1 MAAIAADAGVA
12 VQTLYL
18 AFGSKV
24 AILEAAH
31 DVAVVGDDEPVA
43 LLERPWVA
51 DLRADPD
58 GPRALELAIANTLRV
73 IERVSPIYGVI
84 QSAAADP
91 EVAEL
96 LARTKAQRLA
106 TLQTLAEEFAAKA
119 GFAAGLSADR
129 AADILY
135 AVVSDELYRVLVV
148 ERHWSTEDWQ
158 TWAYES
164 AALRLFPSRQIHGV
178 AALDRRARRPSLF
191 SSFSTETVSRQ
202 ALLSNGGAA
211 AAQHGRWSSSYK
223 WPAVGDA
230 FARADEIKRLAFICG
245 PHSSGGGGAAPL
257 SPYDHVVF
265 VGDSRQPR
273 GGGPLCRLP

>member
-1 MAAIAADAGVA
+1 MARIVAAAARLFGEQGYLDTTMAAIAVEAGVA

-31 DVAVVGDDEPVA
+31 DLAVVGDDEPVA

-51 DLRADPD
+51 DLRAAPD

-73 IERVSPIYGVI
+73 IERVSPIYAVI

-91 EVAEL
+91 DVAQL

-106 TLQTLAEEFAAKA
+106 TLRTLAEELAAKA

-129 AADILY
+129 ATDILY

-148 ERHWSTEDWQ
+148 ERHWSAEDWK

-164 AALRLFPSRQIHGV
+164 AALRLFPPSTPSKDGKRPPAKRPTTTNKQDATAIG
-178 AALDRRARRPSLF
+178 RAR
-191 SSFSTETVSRQ
+191 
-202 ALLSNGGAA
+202 
-211 AAQHGRWSSSYK
+211 
-223 WPAVGDA
+223 
-230 FARADEIKRLAFICG
+230 
-245 PHSSGGGGAAPL
+245 
-257 SPYDHVVF
+257 SP
-265 VGDSRQPR
+265 RR
-273 GGGPLCRLP
+273 

>member
-1 MAAIAADAGVA
+1 VAKGGRTHRGRQTRARIVAAAARLFAEHGYLNTTMGAIAAEAGVA

-51 DLRADPD
+51 DLRAEPD

-73 IERVSPIYGVI
+73 IERVSAIHGVI
-84 QSAAADP
+84 QFAAADP

-96 LARTKAQRLA
+96 LARGKAQRFA
-106 TLQTLAEEFAAKA
+106 TLRTLVEELAAKA
-119 GFAAGLSADR
+119 GFSTGLSADR

-148 ERHWSTEDWQ
+148 ERHWSIEDWQ

-164 AALRLFPSRQIHGV
+164 AALRLFPQSIRLEG
-178 AALDRRARRPSLF
+178 RK
-191 SSFSTETVSRQ
+191 
-202 ALLSNGGAA
+202 AA
-211 AAQHGRWSSSYK
+211 A
-223 WPAVGDA
+223 
-230 FARADEIKRLAFICG
+230 
-245 PHSSGGGGAAPL
+245 
-257 SPYDHVVF
+257 
-265 VGDSRQPR
+265 SRS
-273 GGGPLCRLP
+273 

>member
-1 MAAIAADAGVA
+1 MARAGKTQRGRQTRARIVAAAARLFGEHGYLDTTMAAIAADAGVA

-31 DVAVVGDDEPVA
+31 DVTVVGDDEPVA
-43 LLERPWVA
+43 LLERSWVA

-96 LARTKAQRLA
+96 LARTKTQRLA
-106 TLQTLAEEFAAKA
+106 TLRTLAEMLAAKA

-148 ERHWSTEDWQ
+148 ERQWSAEDWK

-164 AALRLFPSRQIHGV
+164 AAVRLFPQSTPSKDAKRPPPKRPTATKQDATAIG
-178 AALDRRARRPSLF
+178 RAR
-191 SSFSTETVSRQ
+191 
-202 ALLSNGGAA
+202 
-211 AAQHGRWSSSYK
+211 
-223 WPAVGDA
+223 
-230 FARADEIKRLAFICG
+230 
-245 PHSSGGGGAAPL
+245 
-257 SPYDHVVF
+257 SP
-265 VGDSRQPR
+265 RK
-273 GGGPLCRLP
+273 